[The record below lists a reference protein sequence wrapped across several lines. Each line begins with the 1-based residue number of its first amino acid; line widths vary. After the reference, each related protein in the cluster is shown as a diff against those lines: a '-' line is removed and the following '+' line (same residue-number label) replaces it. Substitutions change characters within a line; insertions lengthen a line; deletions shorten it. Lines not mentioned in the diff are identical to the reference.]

1 MNRMWKKIVCKNY
14 SEEKCI
20 KVFLLYNSIKFCMFG
35 LIAWLIVS
43 RRYFNTIEGAI
54 CFVGYQGMFIGYFG
68 GLTFLCGKV
77 GK

>member
-1 MNRMWKKIVCKNY
+1 
-14 SEEKCI
+14 
-20 KVFLLYNSIKFCMFG
+20 MFG